1 VRDNCQVTIGRIVIP
16 SRTHLKRRLIA
27 SGVLDSLF
35 LCDIGAFVT
44 IQEAIMVYTV
54 DQGLSRSASRFNL
67 FGV

>member
-1 VRDNCQVTIGRIVIP
+1 M
-16 SRTHLKRRLIA
+16 RRLIA